1 MKYYFYYYFILNMM
15 MFIFYGVDKQ
25 KARKHQWR
33 IPERTLILG
42 SLFGGAL
49 GSFLGMMIFHHKTRK
64 PVFWA
69 VNGFALLLHGIFLYF
84 FLFM

>member
-1 MKYYFYYYFILNMM
+1 MKYYFYYYLTLNIIMFIL
-15 MFIFYGVDKQ
+15 YGMDKR

-49 GSFLGMMIFHHKTRK
+49 GSSLGMMIFHHKTRK

-69 VNGFALLLHGIFLYF
+69 ANGFALVLHAFLLWTIF
-84 FLFM
+84 